1 MAASTPIHDP
11 GAAPGRPG
19 SAPHPMPA
27 RGTGTPER
35 PTPRTSVQPPGAG
48 RACAAILRRDLTLA
62 WRRRADIAMPVLY
75 AVLVTILFP
84 FALGPEDTLLQ
95 RIAGGVVLV
104 TVLLAMLLTLD
115 AMFSSD
121 IEDGSL
127 EQLVLSPQPLALL
140 MGMKILAHWLT
151 SALPLIVIAPLLAAM
166 LHLPGTVIPV
176 LLLALLLA
184 TPLLSLL
191 GAILVALTAGT
202 RRSGMLLAL
211 MLLPLCMPAVIF
223 AAGAVAAAQQGLP
236 WLAPISWLAAIL
248 VLAVALAPPACAGA
262 LRIALDA

>member
-1 MAASTPIHDP
+1 MNPPPLAA
-11 GAAPGRPG
+11 
-19 SAPHPMPA
+19 
-27 RGTGTPER
+27 
-35 PTPRTSVQPPGAG
+35 
-48 RACAAILRRDLTLA
+48 ACTALFRRDLVLA
-62 WRRRADIAMPVLY
+62 WRRRGDIAMPVLY
-75 AVLVTILFP
+75 ALIVATLFP
-84 FALGPEDTLLQ
+84 FALGPEEALLQ

-104 TVLLAMLLTLD
+104 TVLLAMLLALD
-115 AMFSSD
+115 AMFRGD

-127 EQLVLSPQPLALL
+127 EQLVLAPQPLAVML
-140 MGMKILAHWLT
+140 GMKILAHWIT
-151 SALPLIVIAPLLAAM
+151 TALPLIVIAPLLAGM
-166 LHLPGTVIPV
+166 LHLPTAAMPV

-211 MLLPLCMPAVIF
+211 MLLPLCVPVVIF

-236 WLAPISWLAAIL
+236 WLAPVAWLGAALALAL
-248 VLAVALAPPACAGA
+248 VLAPLACAAA